1 MLIQIIDEIK
11 KSIDNE
17 CYIAALMLAL
27 SIPDICGK
35 AEYSHASTTSR
46 YIQWYNT
53 YVGKYEKPLSPYDD
67 DMPYASGE
75 LIYNLRNSLFHQGTP
90 NIDVGKVKEE
100 RCRVDEFRFTI
111 SDVTDGGLSCV
122 SYGKECQ
129 IDKRIIEVNIVNLC
143 SNLSRAA
150 RYYYTNNKD
159 KFNFFNYE
167 LKDVRKSY
175 TTLFK
180 FKDRL

>member
-27 SIPDICGK
+27 SIPDVCGK
-35 AEYSHASTTSR
+35 AEYPYASITKR

-53 YVGKYEKPLSPYDD
+53 YVGKYEKPLSPYGD

-90 NIDVGKVKEE
+90 NIDVEKVKEE
-100 RCRVDEFRFTI
+100 RCRVDEFRLTI
-111 SDVTDGGLSCV
+111 NDVSDGD
-122 SYGKECQ
+122 
-129 IDKRIIEVNIVNLC
+129 
-143 SNLSRAA
+143 
-150 RYYYTNNKD
+150 
-159 KFNFFNYE
+159 
-167 LKDVRKSY
+167 
-175 TTLFK
+175 
-180 FKDRL
+180 